1 MLQLL
6 HPSISRAA
14 ALDPYRLRH
23 RALAVAAA
31 LVAVGA
37 LMLNAVPAAIAVAS
51 DEAVEPVVSVQVF
64 SSTAVEADP
73 HDRAEFTVDVR
84 PAVMYPVGAGA
95 PVGSAYGFRHA
106 ACGACSTNHKGI
118 DWNPGRGHPV
128 VAMADGVVS
137 EIGNPRNSL
146 GVHLYIDHVVN
157 GQAVTSVYAHLESG
171 SIPVRVGDEVRVGD
185 LVGTVGSTG
194 VTTGPHL
201 HFEVRIGGQAVNPA
215 RWLAA
220 NGAQ

>member
-1 MLQLL
+1 MLHLL

-23 RALAVAAA
+23 RTLVAAAA

-37 LMLNAVPAAIAVAS
+37 LLMNAVPAAIAVAS
-51 DEAVEPVVSVQVF
+51 ETDEPVPATQLFAAASI
-64 SSTAVEADP
+64 EAEP
-73 HDRAEFTVDVR
+73 LEPLEYTVDVR
-84 PAVMYPVGAGA
+84 PALMYPVGAGA
-95 PVGSAYGFRHA
+95 PVGSGYGFRLA
-106 ACGACSTNHKGI
+106 ACGACSTNHNGI

-137 EIGNPRNSL
+137 EIGDPRNSL
-146 GVHLYIDHVVN
+146 GVHLTIDHVVN

-171 SIPVRVGDEVRVGD
+171 SIPVRVGQEVRGGD
-185 LVGTVGSTG
+185 LVGTVGTTG